1 MTHFIRCAVLLL
13 VAAASPGTA
22 QPAAWDR
29 ATAGPGAANAF
40 AGWPAEQVE
49 RMRRAQQRFCA
60 NLKLALRESFP
71 FADDAAC
78 VARQEAL
85 LERLCTVEG
94 ISRLRRGAACNAAV
108 ERDMREGMNRLRDG
122 AGGLA
127 GTPPRGGSE
136 PLPPALTVAGLPLPA
151 QPTTTRGAEVSA
163 AEVFNRA
170 QGAVWVVLVASGS
183 GERGGAQG
191 SAVAI
196 GPSHALTNCHV
207 VTRGN
212 VIVLQRGENRLRAA
226 LVQADTAN
234 DRCVVQVERP
244 ALQPIRGLRPSRELQ
259 VGERAYAIGAPH
271 GLALTLTEG
280 IVSAVRAQNGVALV
294 QSTATVSFG
303 SSGGGLF
310 DSRGNLIGIT
320 TFGVGRQGGLNF
332 SIAPDGFW
340 QLPAARARPTATR

>member
-1 MTHFIRCAVLLL
+1 MKHRIRVLVALLL
-13 VAAASPGTA
+13 ILTRPGVA
-22 QPAAWDR
+22 QQQAWDR
-29 ATAGPGAANAF
+29 ATPGPAPANAF
-40 AGWPAEQVE
+40 AAWPVEQVE
-49 RMRRAQQRFCA
+49 RMRRAQLRFCA
-60 NLKLALRESFP
+60 NLRLTLRDGFP

-78 VARQEAL
+78 VGRQEAL
-85 LERLCTVEG
+85 LDRLCTAEG
-94 ISRLRRGAACNAAV
+94 VSRLRRGAACNAAV
-108 ERDMREGMNRLRDG
+108 ERDMREGLIRLRDG

-127 GTPPRGGSE
+127 APPPPGRAA
-136 PLPPALTVAGLPLPA
+136 PPPALIQAGLPLPA

-170 QGAVWVVLVASGS
+170 QGAVWVVLVASGQ

-212 VIVLQRGENRLRAA
+212 TIVLQRGETRLRAA

-234 DRCVVQVERP
+234 DRCVVQAERP

-280 IVSAVRAQNGVALV
+280 IVSAIRSQNGVALV

-340 QLPAARARPTATR
+340 QLPAARARPTAAR